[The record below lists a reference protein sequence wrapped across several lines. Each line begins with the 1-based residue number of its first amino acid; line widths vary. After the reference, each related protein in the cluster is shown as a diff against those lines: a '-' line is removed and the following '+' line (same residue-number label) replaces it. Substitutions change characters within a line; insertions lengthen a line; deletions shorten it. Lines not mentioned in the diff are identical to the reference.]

1 MKNRK
6 KTLEIPPMKQ
16 YIMLRRPG
24 RPIEEQDW
32 IMDEEK
38 KENSAMPEN
47 NEEFT
52 RTVIVERPSLK
63 KRGNQPTPLR
73 RIISPFMP
81 KTQELEDLV
90 GGVDVSDYTNEVP
103 DTSAELTTPLR
114 ALDTR
119 YTVMEEFAQG
129 GNATVSIARDK
140 NLRRVVAVKSL
151 KEESKT
157 RDDMVKAFVSE
168 ARVTAQLDHPSI
180 IPVYGLTGDE
190 KSGIQLIMK
199 LVNGRTLREYLRNTA
214 LNYKVRGIKTFDEE
228 ALMRKRLEI
237 FLRVCDAIAYAH
249 HRNIMH
255 RDLKP
260 ENIMLGEFMEV
271 FVMDWGLAKEI
282 PPEGQKKDEKERI
295 AGTPRYFAPE
305 ILRGDR
311 GDARADIF
319 TLGLIL
325 QEIVT
330 LRFAVQGRDEK
341 ELMERI
347 LSGELEPIEHRFGW
361 KIDKTLKAIIRKATA
376 YRVEDRYQ
384 SVSELSEDL
393 RRYMNG
399 LSTSALPDDFLMRIT
414 RFSYRHRKGFMIIF
428 MALLFASAA
437 LTAAAIH
444 RQLRISQEMGLQRRA
459 TNFIYNRTVL
469 VAEHLDITALHIQE
483 QLSALSRI
491 AAYLLSCNTEG
502 KASDSLQ
509 AFHPPIKKG
518 AKPDLG
524 VAWSPYYKRLI
535 GMDFGIYT
543 SAPGAD
549 PAKCREFMRKVSP
562 VLTKMKN
569 IVLGSKSGYGFAK
582 ENYDK
587 LKSEYL
593 FQGFPI
599 RSVFV
604 GADCGVK
611 LLYPWRGNYSRDIDP
626 RQRSWYRNALR
637 KEGPVWG
644 KPYMD
649 IDSVSGLSLPCSVQI
664 YDLHGDFRGVA
675 GLDLSVN
682 QLTKSLL
689 DKGNV
694 GDYVL
699 EKAVVNLSG
708 ETVFSTKSE
717 YFNKTFDPDK
727 YHQNAEFK
735 TPLFHTKEV
744 RTRILKGNKGYGTFV
759 VTQEGLQLIYCFA
772 HLEIFDMFY
781 VVVADYRKLL
791 HHVEKGNP

>member
-1 MKNRK
+1 
-6 KTLEIPPMKQ
+6 
-16 YIMLRRPG
+16 
-24 RPIEEQDW
+24 
-32 IMDEEK
+32 MDEEK
-38 KENSAMPEN
+38 KENSTAEVNGRSVPGGGSASTPEN
-47 NEEFT
+47 NDDFN
-52 RTVIVERPSLK
+52 RTVVIEKPSLK
-63 KRGNQPTPLR
+63 KGREQTPLR
-73 RIISPFMP
+73 RIATPFMR
-81 KTQELEDLV
+81 KKQEVEDLI
-90 GGVDVSDYTNEVP
+90 GGVDVSDYTSEVP

-119 YTVMEEFAQG
+119 YTVLEEFAQG
-129 GNATVSIARDK
+129 GSATVSIARDK
-140 NLRRVVAVKSL
+140 NLRRIVAIKSL
-151 KEESKT
+151 KEEART
-157 RDDMVKAFVSE
+157 RDNMVNAFISE
-168 ARVTAQLDHPSI
+168 AKVTAQLDHPSI

-190 KSGIQLIMK
+190 ETGVHLVMK
-199 LVNGRTLREYLRNTA
+199 LVNGKTLRDYLRNLS
-214 LNYKVRGIKTFDEE
+214 LNYKIRGIKAFDEE
-228 ALMRKRLEI
+228 ALLRKRLEI
-237 FLRVCDAIAYAH
+237 FLHVCDAIAYAH

-271 FVMDWGLAKEI
+271 FVMDWGLAREI
-282 PPEGQKKDEKERI
+282 PPEGQEKGEKERVS
-295 AGTPRYFAPE
+295 GTPRYFAPE

-311 GDARADIF
+311 SDARADIF

-325 QEIVT
+325 HEVVT
-330 LRFAVQGRDEK
+330 LQFAVKGRDEK
-341 ELMERI
+341 EFMERI
-347 LSGELEPIEHRFGW
+347 ISGDLEPVEHRFGW
-361 KIDKTLKAIIRKATA
+361 KIDKSLKAIIRKATA

-384 SVSELSEDL
+384 SVSDLSEDI
-393 RRYMNG
+393 RRYMSG
-399 LSTSALPDDFLMRIT
+399 LSTSALPDDFFMKIT
-414 RFSYRHRKGFMIIF
+414 RLSYRHRKGFMTLF

-444 RQLRISQEMGLQRRA
+444 RQLRTSQEMGLQRRA
-459 TNFIYNRTVL
+459 MNFIYNRTVL

-502 KASDSLQ
+502 KVSDSVV
-509 AFHPPIKKG
+509 AFHPPMKKNEKTG
-518 AKPDLG
+518 LG
-524 VAWSPYYKRLI
+524 IAWSPYYKRLI
-535 GMDFGIYT
+535 GTDFGIYT
-543 SAPGAD
+543 TAPNAD
-549 PAKCREFMRKVSP
+549 PARCQEFMRRVSP

-582 ENYDK
+582 ENYEK

-599 RSVFV
+599 RSVFI
-604 GADCGVK
+604 GADCGIK
-611 LLYPWRGNYSRDIDP
+611 LLYPWRGNYSRNIDP

-637 KEGPVWG
+637 KEGAVWG

-694 GDYVL
+694 ADYVL

-735 TPLFHTKEV
+735 TPLFHNKEV
-744 RTRILKGNKGYGTFV
+744 RNRILKRGRDYGTFIIK
-759 VTQEGLQLIYCFA
+759 QDGRELIYCFA
-772 HLEIFDMFY
+772 HLEVFNMFY
-781 VVVADYRKLL
+781 VVVADYQKLL
-791 HHVEKGNP
+791 RHVEKGNP

>member
-1 MKNRK
+1 
-6 KTLEIPPMKQ
+6 
-16 YIMLRRPG
+16 
-24 RPIEEQDW
+24 
-32 IMDEEK
+32 MDEEK
-38 KENSAMPEN
+38 KENPTAEVEDRTVPGGESAPGPEN
-47 NEEFT
+47 NDDFN
-52 RTVIVERPSLK
+52 RTVVIEKPSLK
-63 KRGNQPTPLR
+63 KGGARTAPLR
-73 RIISPFMP
+73 RIIFPFRR
-81 KTQELEDLV
+81 KTQELEDFIH
-90 GGVDVSDYTNEVP
+90 GVDVSHYTDEVP

-119 YTVMEEFAQG
+119 YTVLEEFAKG
-129 GNATVSIARDK
+129 GTATVSIARDK
-140 NLRRVVAVKSL
+140 NLRRIVAVKSL

-157 RDDMVKAFVSE
+157 KDDMIKAFVSE

-180 IPVYGLTGDE
+180 IPVYGLSGDE
-190 KSGIQLIMK
+190 ETGVHLIMK
-199 LVNGRTLREYLRNTA
+199 LVNGKTLREYLKNLA

-330 LRFAVQGRDEK
+330 LRFAVKGRDEK

-347 LSGELEPIEHRFGW
+347 VNGELEPVEHLFKW

-393 RRYMNG
+393 RRYMSG

-444 RQLRISQEMGLQRRA
+444 RQLRTSQEMGLQRRA
-459 TNFIYNRTVL
+459 MNFIYNRTVL

-543 SAPGAD
+543 TAPGAD
-549 PAKCREFMRKVSP
+549 GSQCREFMRKVSP
-562 VLTKMKN
+562 ALTKMKH
-569 IVLGSKSGYGFAK
+569 IVLESKNGK
-582 ENYDK
+582 LTKDNYEK

-599 RSVFV
+599 RSVFI
-604 GADCGVK
+604 GSRCGVK

-637 KEGPVWG
+637 KDGPVWG

-664 YDLHGDFRGVA
+664 YNLHGDFCGVA

-708 ETVFSTKSE
+708 ETVFSTRSE

-727 YHQNAEFK
+727 YHQDAEFK

-744 RTRILKGNKGYGTFV
+744 RARILKGNRGYGTFV
-759 VTQEGLQLIYCFA
+759 VTQEGRQLIYCFA
-772 HLEIFDMFY
+772 HLEIFDMYY
-781 VVVADYRKLL
+781 VVAADYRKLL
-791 HHVEKGNP
+791 KHVEKGNP

>member
-1 MKNRK
+1 M
-6 KTLEIPPMKQ
+6 E
-16 YIMLRRPG
+16 
-24 RPIEEQDW
+24 
-32 IMDEEK
+32 EEK
-38 KENSAMPEN
+38 KENPTAEVKDRTVPPGEPAPPPEN

-52 RTVIVERPSLK
+52 RTVITK
-63 KRGNQPTPLR
+63 KLIQIESRKQTTPLR
-73 RIISPFMP
+73 RIVAPFMR
-81 KTQELEDLV
+81 KTQELEDII
-90 GGVDVSDYTNEVP
+90 GGVDVSRYTNEVP

-119 YTVMEEFAQG
+119 YTVLEEFAKG
-129 GNATVSIARDK
+129 GNATVSIARDQ
-140 NLRRVVAVKSL
+140 NLRRIVAVKSL

-157 RDDMVKAFVSE
+157 KDDRVKAFVSE

-199 LVNGRTLREYLRNTA
+199 LVNGRTLRDYLRNTVK
-214 LNYKVRGIKTFDEE
+214 NYNVRGIETFDEE

-260 ENIMLGEFMEV
+260 DNIMLGEFMEV
-271 FVMDWGLAKEI
+271 FVMDWGLAKKI
-282 PPEGQKKDEKERI
+282 PPEGQKKDEKEQVS
-295 AGTPRYFAPE
+295 GTPRYFAPE
-305 ILRGDR
+305 VLRGDR
-311 GDARADIF
+311 SDARADIF

-330 LRFAVQGRDEK
+330 LQFAVKGSSEK

-347 LSGELEPIEHRFGW
+347 VGGELEPVEHRFKW
-361 KIDKTLKAIIRKATA
+361 KIDKPLKAIIGKATA
-376 YRVEDRYQ
+376 YRPEDRYQ

-399 LSTSALPDDFLMRIT
+399 LSTSALPDDLFMRIT
-414 RFSYRHRKGFMIIF
+414 RFSYRYRKGFTIIF

-444 RQLRISQEMGLQRRA
+444 RQLRTSLEMGLQRRA
-459 TNFIYNRTVL
+459 MNFIYNRTVL

-502 KASDSLQ
+502 KVADSLQ
-509 AFHPPIKKG
+509 AFHPPIKKD

-535 GMDFGIYT
+535 GMDFGVYT
-543 SAPGAD
+543 TAAGAD
-549 PAKCREFMRKVSP
+549 DSQCREFMRKVSP
-562 VLTKMKN
+562 ALTKMKH
-569 IVLGSKSGYGFAK
+569 IVLESKNGKLTK
-582 ENYDK
+582 ENYEK

-599 RSVFV
+599 RSVFI
-604 GADCGVK
+604 GSRCGVK

-637 KEGPVWG
+637 KDGPVWG

-664 YDLHGDFRGVA
+664 YNLHGEFCGVA

-682 QLTKSLL
+682 RLTKSLL

-708 ETVFSTKSE
+708 ETVFSTESE

-727 YHQNAEFK
+727 YHQDAEFK

-744 RTRILKGNKGYGTFV
+744 RNRILKRGRDYGTFV
-759 VTQEGLQLIYCFA
+759 VTQEGRELIYCFA
-772 HLEIFDMFY
+772 HLEIFDMYY

-791 HHVEKGNP
+791 KHVEKGNP

>member
-119 YTVMEEFAQG
+119 YTVLEEFAQG

-347 LSGELEPIEHRFGW
+347 LSGELEPVEHRFGW

-437 LTAAAIH
+437 LTAVAIH
-444 RQLRISQEMGLQRRA
+444 RQLRTSQEMGLQRRA

-509 AFHPPIKKG
+509 AFHPPIKKD

-543 SAPGAD
+543 TAPGAD
-549 PAKCREFMRKVSP
+549 DSLCREFMRKVSP
-562 VLTKMKN
+562 ALTKMKH
-569 IVLGSKSGYGFAK
+569 IVLESKNSKLTK
-582 ENYDK
+582 ENYEK

-593 FQGFPI
+593 FQGLPI
-599 RSVFV
+599 RSVFI
-604 GADCGVK
+604 GSRCGVK

-637 KEGPVWG
+637 KTGPVWG

-649 IDSVSGLSLPCSVQI
+649 IDSVSGLSIPCSIQI
-664 YDLHGDFRGVA
+664 CDLHGRFRGVA

-682 QLTKSLL
+682 RLTDSILAR
-689 DKGNV
+689 GNT
-694 GDYVL
+694 GDYVI
-699 EKAVVNLSG
+699 EKAVIDRGG
-708 ETVFSTKSE
+708 ETIFSTKSE
-717 YFNKTFDPDK
+717 YFNRTFDPDK
-727 YHQNAEFK
+727 YHQDAAFA
-735 TPLFHTKEV
+735 TPLFREPDI
-744 RTRILKGNKGYGTFV
+744 RNRILKAGRDFGIFSV
-759 VTQEGLQLIYCFA
+759 VTKGKKTVYSFA
-772 HLEIFDMFY
+772 RLKILDMYY
-781 VVVADYRKLL
+781 VVVADYGKLL
-791 HHVEKGNP
+791 AHVCKLDR